1 MFTAVRTRLSLS
13 ACIAILSLNPNV
25 RGDESWPAFRG
36 PSGDGIVRSGA
47 KLPLQWSSE
56 KNIDWRTEL
65 PGKGWSSPVCDD
77 GRIYVTTAIPAE
89 SAEGAEQVAK
99 EFSLSLLV
107 IDAASGELLKTI
119 PVMQQTKDRSPKI
132 HSKNSHASPTPIIDG
147 DRIFVHFGY
156 QGTACVSKQGEIL
169 WINRDLY
176 FSPQHGNGGTP
187 ILVDNLLIFTCD
199 GDKEPKI
206 VALHAD
212 TGELAWQTLR
222 MIFSI
227 RTFSFATPTLIEV
240 DGQKQVVAP
249 GSDCVFGLDPKTGE
263 TIWDVR
269 YDGYSVIPKPIFH
282 RGLVF
287 VSTSYDSSKLLA
299 IRPTG
304 TGVVTDTHIQ
314 WRSNKSVSKT
324 PSMVAADGLIYWVS
338 DDGIAMCAEAETG
351 EIVYRKRIGGNFSAS
366 LLMSGDRIYFTS
378 EEGVTTVVRAG
389 REFKVLATNPIEERT
404 LASLGVFEDSIL
416 LRTADALYRISQ

>member
-1 MFTAVRTRLSLS
+1 MIIASRTLVILS
-13 ACIAILSLNPNV
+13 ACIAISCSCVNA
-25 RGDESWPAFRG
+25 RGDDAWPAFRG
-36 PSGDGIVRSGA
+36 PDGDGVVRSGA
-47 KLPLQWSSE
+47 ELPLQWSSD

-77 GRIYVTTAIPAE
+77 GRIYVTTAIPSE
-89 SAEGAEQVAK
+89 SGKPSEAAAK
-99 EFSLSLLV
+99 EFSLSLLA
-107 IDAASGELLKTI
+107 IDAATGKLLKTI
-119 PVMQQTKDRSPKI
+119 PVMSQTKDRSPKI

-156 QGTACVSKQGEIL
+156 QGTACVSKQGEVL
-169 WINRDLY
+169 WTNRDLY
-176 FSPQHGNGGTP
+176 FSPQHGNGGSP
-187 ILVDNLLIFTCD
+187 ILVNNKLIFTCD
-199 GDKEPKI
+199 GDKDPKI
-206 VALHAD
+206 VALDAD

-222 MIFSI
+222 LIFAI

-240 DGQKQVVAP
+240 DGQKQVIAP
-249 GSDCVFGLDPKTGE
+249 GSDCVFALNPNTGE
-263 TIWDVR
+263 VIWDVR

-304 TGVVTDTHIQ
+304 TGIVTDTHIQ

-338 DDGIAMCAEAETG
+338 DDGIAMCAEADTG

-389 REFKVLATNPIEERT
+389 REFEVLATNPIEERT
-404 LASLGVFEDSIL
+404 LASLGVFEDSVL